1 MNFLEAFDELDTL
14 NEETLTEKLWVA
26 INPNGS
32 KNYYKFLTVNNE
44 DKQVADIIDLLSS
57 RKGTYKQTIDK
68 KILNDLID
76 ELTLASAA
84 NETVDITDPRNYD
97 IVDLNTAKQKGTI
110 KTLTMADRF
119 LRQNTHKKFR
129 DMMSEKEN
137 ADLATAIND
146 AIGNDK
152 YLIHHIDKNE
162 DNTEL
167 SNLVLI
173 PYSQGDKDALKV
185 ANGIHGVLHGT
196 ESILSKGD
204 PVEATPLIFYF
215 ENGKL
220 RVGKC
225 EIKITL

>member
-1 MNFLEAFDELDTL
+1 MNFLEAFDELNTL
-14 NEETLTEKLWVA
+14 NEEALTEKLWVA
-26 INPNGS
+26 INPKGS
-32 KNYYKFLTVNNE
+32 NNYYKFLTVENPT
-44 DKQVADIIDLLSS
+44 KRAADISNMLSA
-57 RKGTYKQTIDK
+57 RDGTYKQTLDKAVFNELVKELK
-68 KILNDLID
+68 KIN
-76 ELTLASAA
+76 TA
-84 NETVDITDPRNYD
+84 NYADPGNYSVVDID
-97 IVDLNTAKQKGTI
+97 TAKKLGSI
-110 KTLTMADRF
+110 KTLTLADRF

-129 DMMSEKEN
+129 DMMSEEEN
-137 ADLATAIND
+137 TDLAIAIHD
-146 AIGNDK
+146 AIGEDK

-162 DNTEL
+162 DNAEL